1 MTFSTVTPNVSS
13 ATVNESLAP
22 SSMER
27 TSAFHDLPHVPVQK
41 FDGSPQ
47 QYPAFCQRFKQVVE
61 TKPLDDVVKMT
72 QLLQFLEEPALL
84 SVSRYEYDDYDF
96 AMPSNY
102 LKVTLKIAGERKNL
116 MINRQQTAQRALTG
130 DGVVKNTQSYL
141 RCKICASVRHL
152 PKMDKSVVQY
162 LPHFLLLEH
171 LASQTESTAKAA
183 QTTRRVTC
191 LRVITLATS
200 CKIHDANFL
209 K

>member
-1 MTFSTVTPNVSS
+1 
-13 ATVNESLAP
+13 
-22 SSMER
+22 
-27 TSAFHDLPHVPVQK
+27 
-41 FDGSPQ
+41 
-47 QYPAFCQRFKQVVE
+47 
-61 TKPLDDVVKMT
+61 
-72 QLLQFLEEPALL
+72 
-84 SVSRYEYDDYDF
+84 
-96 AMPSNY
+96 
-102 LKVTLKIAGERKNL
+102 

-152 PKMDKSVVQY
+152 PKMDKFVVQY

-200 CKIHDANFL
+200 CKIHDANCL